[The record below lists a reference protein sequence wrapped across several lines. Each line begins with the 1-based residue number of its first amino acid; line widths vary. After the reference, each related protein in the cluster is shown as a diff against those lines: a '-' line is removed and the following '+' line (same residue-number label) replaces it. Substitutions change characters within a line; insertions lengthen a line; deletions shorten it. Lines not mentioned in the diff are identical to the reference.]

1 MRCPNL
7 ECRQVFTVEAKEAAA
22 PPADPPPPPP
32 QSKVAAPN
40 KPGAS
45 KPPKPKQ
52 VKLIEAEV
60 VDAVVV
66 EAAIVSPPKVKEVV
80 WSEGTDVPPPKK
92 SRKPLKAEESDDG
105 LLPVRRKKKSNK
117 RPLILA
123 GMGIISAAIVIF
135 AISYIFVIQSKNE
148 EKLAARAKEQYEKGE
163 YNEAAKSYE
172 KLMQDYSDSKKFDEY
187 KFFADLA
194 SMQIAVRS
202 VTNRENYEAAVGR
215 LQTFITAYKGSPFA
229 KPTSGFGR
237 DILEAGKK
245 LGEDIAAHAEDRVK
259 DFVSDRAHKGGEL
272 TRADKAIADG
282 RELIPILDPFRAADD
297 PPLDNLKK
305 AFDDAEK
312 HVKHERDRT
321 AAINR
326 ARAQLDN
333 PTDVIIQSV
342 STDLQTAGFLDD
354 PEAQAMIAA
363 AKGKLR
369 DLVRY
374 KDDPAA
380 PLPPPPTVAASI
392 LFVTS
397 IGETKARDPAAG
409 DAPAIFLCVARG
421 ILYAIKED
429 RGTLAWATRVGPD
442 VTDPPAVARVQLATG
457 LTDLAVVTSNVGNA
471 PALTGQELTSGVTR
485 WYQPLPAPAVGPAV
499 VVGTRAFVAM
509 RDPLGTIYEF
519 ELTTGTRIGSIQLGQ
534 SIADRGIAIRPG
546 TSLLYVAADARR
558 LYVIDAG
565 GKDDDGNRVNPQ
577 CVQVIATGHLPGT
590 LRVPPVFIGPEG
602 TEPGDRW
609 MILAQADGTVRTLL
623 RAFAVGP
630 ISPPPA
636 DGSSVPE
643 TPAVPAISLPV
654 PGWVTFAPV
663 SDGERLAVITDTGH
677 FRLFG
682 VNQIGNVDKPLFPLP
697 SPAASPSGIG
707 GMPPSPPGMGGM
719 PPAERTM
726 PGLVIP
732 VEESTYW
739 LIANGQL
746 QKARLALVPSRGQEV
761 VMVGSAQPVGE
772 PVQAVQFNARRD
784 TACIVV
790 RSLNSSGCRAI
801 AFNLHD
807 GEIRWQ
813 RQLGLVPAKM
823 SSTEQPAPPIAQGNH
838 FILVDEDGGIVAMPV
853 ASGIGIGQTLSAP
866 QTWALSSAPKGATGP
881 TVVVSSAGGKTIYT
895 VTPVNRE
902 GPKFVIRRVVDG
914 KLAHQDEVNAPAA
927 LAGQP
932 AIVGESLLIP
942 TADGFVNRLVPGD
955 GRIRPGSL
963 VAGPPWMGERRHP
976 NAACS
981 ITPISDSA
989 FATSDGGKKLNRW
1002 DWPTTADGKWNQT
1015 GSWELRQEVAGPG
1028 VVLPPSEL
1036 GSPPRLIVADTS
1048 GSVWLFAA
1056 DRGGQPLR
1064 RWRPG
1069 GGSIIPAGRPSS
1081 SFAIQAG
1088 DPTHTIIAFVVD
1100 GKVAAAIN
1108 PESEDPVWATRTGE
1122 DASSVIVG
1130 TPQPA
1135 GANRWVIT
1143 DLAGRVLLI
1152 DGASGEVIA
1161 TQTVGLPGAVPAA
1174 ASGVAGNSTLTPLS
1188 DGSAVVIELPK
1199 PAMPEKE

>member
-22 PPADPPPPPP
+22 PPPPVEPPPPPP
-32 QSKVAAPN
+32 QPKVATPN
-40 KPGAS
+40 KPGAG
-45 KPPKPKQ
+45 KPPKPKSA
-52 VKLIEAEV
+52 KLIEAEV
-60 VDAVVV
+60 VEAVVV
-66 EAAIVSPPKVKEVV
+66 EAAIISPPKVKEVV
-80 WSEGTDVPPPKK
+80 WAEGTDVPPPKK
-92 SRKPLKAEESDDG
+92 SRKPLKPEQNDDS
-105 LLPVRRKKKSNK
+105 LLPLRRKKKSSK

-123 GMGIISAAIVIF
+123 GMGIISAAVVIF
-135 AISYIFVIQSKNE
+135 AIFYILYYQSKNE
-148 EKLAARAKEQYEKGE
+148 EKLAERAKEQYSKGE
-163 YNEAAKSYE
+163 YSDAAKSYE
-172 KLMQDYSDSKKFDEY
+172 KLMQDYSSSKKFDEY

-194 SMQIAVRS
+194 SMQIVVRS
-202 VTNRENYEAAVGR
+202 VTNRENYETAVGR
-215 LQTFITAYKGSPFA
+215 LETFINAYKDSPFA
-229 KPTSGFGR
+229 KPTSGFGH

-272 TRADKAIADG
+272 ARADKAIAVG
-282 RELIPILDPFRAADD
+282 RGLIPVLDPFRAADD

-305 AFDDAEK
+305 VLDEAEK

-326 ARAQLDN
+326 ARSQLDN
-333 PTDVIIQSV
+333 PTDAIIQSV
-342 STDLQTAGFLDD
+342 VADLQTAGFLDD
-354 PEAQAMIAA
+354 SEAQAMIAA

-374 KDDPAA
+374 EDDPAA
-380 PLPPPPTVAASI
+380 PLPPPPTVAASL

-397 IGETKARDPAAG
+397 IGETKARDLAAG

-442 VTDPPAVARVQLATG
+442 VIDPPAVARVQLATG
-457 LTDLAVVTSNVGNA
+457 LTDLAVATSNVGNA
-471 PALTGQELTSGVTR
+471 PAVTGQELTTGVTR

-499 VVGTRAFVAM
+499 IVGTRAFVAT
-509 RDPLGTIYEF
+509 RDPLGTVYEF
-519 ELTTGTRIGSIQLGQ
+519 DLTTGTRVGRIRLGQ
-534 SIADRGIAIRPG
+534 AIADRGIAIRPG

-602 TEPGDRW
+602 TEPADRW
-609 MILAQADGTVRTLL
+609 MILAQADGTARTLL

-697 SPAASPSGIG
+697 SPAA
-707 GMPPSPPGMGGM
+707 
-719 PPAERTM
+719 PPATERTM
-726 PGLVIP
+726 PGLAIP

-739 LIANGQL
+739 LLANGQL
-746 QKARLALVPSRGQEV
+746 QKARLALVPNRGQEV
-761 VMVGSAQPVGE
+761 VMVGSSQPVGE
-772 PVQAVQFNARRD
+772 PVHAVQFNGRRD

-823 SSTEQPAPPIAQGNH
+823 SSTEQPAAPITQGNH

-881 TVVVSSAGGKTIYT
+881 TVVVSSAGGKSIYT

-955 GRIRPGSL
+955 GRVRPGSL
-963 VAGPPWMGERRHP
+963 VAGPPWMGERRNP

-1036 GSPPRLIVADTS
+1036 GSSPRLIVADTS

-1056 DRGGQPLR
+1056 DRAGQPLR

-1069 GGSIIPAGRPSS
+1069 GASIIPVGRPSS
-1081 SFAIQAG
+1081 AFAVQTS
-1088 DPTHTIIAFVVD
+1088 DPAHTVVAFIVD

-1143 DLAGRVLLI
+1143 DLAGRVLLV
-1152 DGASGEVIA
+1152 DGTSGEVIA

-1199 PAMPEKE
+1199 PAMPGKKE